1 MSIDLSPFLSPAP
14 FGLDVETKLQR
25 LLPLLQGLT
34 AHHCAACPSYRKI
47 VQTEFGGCEADSIE
61 TLPYLPISLFKF
73 RPLRSIAGK
82 DIKVTLRSSGTTGMT
97 RSAVDLDAP
106 TAQRAA
112 LALSTILAG
121 QMGGKRLPML
131 IIDTEEALKKTD
143 GMGARAAAQYVGPGE
158 DVVTI
163 AGTLVPEIAG
173 KFSAIDRIVEMA
185 DTGDSWPLMD
195 GTGAILGTYR
205 IETMEVQH
213 IVIMAGGIP
222 RIVDFS
228 IDLKRMDG

>member
-1 MSIDLSPFLSPAP
+1 M
-14 FGLDVETKLQR
+14 
-25 LLPLLQGLT
+25 GLT
-34 AHHCAACPSYRKI
+34 HDKLLTLGLFVFGMDTMAYDELTRRRAWRHAE
-47 VQTEFGGCEADSIE
+47 TE
-61 TLPYLPISLFKF
+61 
-73 RPLRSIAGK
+73 R
-82 DIKVTLRSSGTTGMT
+82 
-97 RSAVDLDAP
+97 
-106 TAQRAA
+106 
-112 LALSTILAG
+112 
-121 QMGGKRLPML
+121 
-131 IIDTEEALKKTD
+131 
-143 GMGARAAAQYVGPGE
+143 MGARAAAQYVGPGE